1 VNQGHIGQGERPVN
15 YKDLLVVL
23 DAAADTPS
31 RVELAVAL
39 AERCAAHLVGLYPVP
54 SPELPRAAGYADL
67 AVLEPIYREWR
78 ERALAQAEETR
89 AAFERAAQLR
99 GVSVEWRAPDPSD
112 GDPAVH
118 ARYVDLVILGQRNPE
133 SEDAAF
139 ERMRPEQVTL
149 ASGRPILIIPY
160 AGRFAALG
168 RNVLVAWNA
177 SREAARAVADAM
189 PLLAMAET
197 VTVLSVDPQIGPDAQ
212 SELPGA
218 DIALHLARHGVT
230 AQIERTVSADVPI
243 GEVLLSRVADLGADL
258 LVMGAY
264 GHSRT
269 RELLL
274 GGATRS
280 VLASMTVPV
289 LMSH

>member
-1 VNQGHIGQGERPVN
+1 VS

-31 RVELAVAL
+31 RIELAVGL
-39 AERCAAHLVGLYPVP
+39 AERCAAHLAGLYPVP
-54 SPELPRAAGYADL
+54 SPELPRSAGYADL
-67 AVLEPIYREWR
+67 AVLEPLYREWR
-78 ERALAQAEETR
+78 ERSLAQAEETR

-99 GVSVEWRAPDPSD
+99 GVSFEWRATDRDGD

-118 ARYVDLVILGQRNPE
+118 ARYVDLAILGQRNPE
-133 SEDAAF
+133 SDDAAF
-139 ERMRPEQVTL
+139 DRRRPEQVTL
-149 ASGRPILIIPY
+149 ASGRPVLIIPY
-160 AGRFAALG
+160 AGRFATFG

-212 SELPGA
+212 GELPGA

-243 GEVLLSRVADLGADL
+243 GEVLLSRIADLGADL